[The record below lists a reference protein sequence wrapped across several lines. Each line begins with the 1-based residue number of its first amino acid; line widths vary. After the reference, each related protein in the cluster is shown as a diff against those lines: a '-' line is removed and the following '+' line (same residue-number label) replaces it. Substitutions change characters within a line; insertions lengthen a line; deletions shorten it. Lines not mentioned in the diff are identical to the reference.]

1 LNPEKFME
9 IKKGIAV
16 SPGISI
22 AKSLVIDSEDYRIPH
37 RQIDPT
43 KRMAEIRKVKNAFRD
58 AIDELTELEKTH
70 INKASQIKDIFAV
83 HKRFMHDRSLHKKIA
98 DMIRTETVTAEYA
111 ISNTFREIASHFA
124 NEKDAYISERAADIY
139 DIERRVLKQILGKKR
154 DEVGHLAEEVI
165 IVARELSPIQTAGF
179 DKKFVKGIASDAGG
193 RTSHAAIVARSL
205 GIPAVV
211 ALEDFS
217 TVVNADDVVIIDGN
231 RGIVIVSPDEK
242 TIQQYTEYREEF
254 AELGHKLNAIRE
266 KPAVTRDGTKV
277 TLLGNIEFPNEAQV
291 VLEKGGDGI
300 GLYRTE
306 FLYLNRPEEPTEEE
320 HYEAYSQT
328 IKTMKDKPVV
338 IRTLDLGADK
348 FTQSK
353 RFVREPNPFLGLR
366 SIRFCLQN
374 LMMFKTQLRAILRA
388 SVLGNVKIMFP
399 LITNQQEL
407 MQAKMILHD
416 VMEDLSEEHIDYNRD
431 MPVGIMIETPSAAL
445 TASTLAKEVS
455 FFSIGTN
462 DLTQYTLAV
471 DRSNELVS
479 TLYST
484 ADPAVLRLIRT
495 VVQDAHKAQ
504 IDLSICGEVA
514 SEPEYIMLLLGMGV
528 RTFSLASPMIPE
540 IKQIIRSVTITDCNK
555 LARKVVS
562 MNSER
567 HISSYLRSAA
577 RKILPEAF

>member
-1 LNPEKFME
+1 ME

-22 AKSLVIDSEDYRIPH
+22 AKSMVIDSEDYRIPY
-37 RQIDPT
+37 RAIEPSQRT
-43 KRMAEIRKVKNAFRD
+43 SEIRRVKKAFSD
-58 AIDELTELEKTH
+58 AIEELNQLEESYD
-70 INKASQIKDIFAV
+70 NKGSQIKDIFAV
-83 HKRFMHDRSLHKKIA
+83 HNRFLHDRSLQKKIS
-98 DMIRTETVTAEYA
+98 DMIRSELVIAEYA

-124 NEKDAYISERAADIY
+124 NEKDAYISERAADIF
-139 DIERRVLKQILGKKR
+139 DIARRVLKHLLGKKR
-154 DEVGHLAEEVI
+154 EEIGNITEEVT

-179 DKKFVKGIASDAGG
+179 DKKFVKGIASDVGG

-211 ALEDFS
+211 ALEDLTS
-217 TVVNADDVVIIDGN
+217 VVNEGDTVIVDGN
-231 RGIVIVSPDEK
+231 RGIVIVNPDEN
-242 TIQQYTEYREEF
+242 TIAEYNEYKDEF
-254 AELGHKLNAIRE
+254 TELGYKLNTLKE
-266 KPAVTRDGTKV
+266 KPAITRDGTKV
-277 TLLGNIEFPNEAQV
+277 TLLGNIEFPNETQT

-306 FLYLNRPEEPTEEE
+306 FLYLNTTTEPTEED
-320 HYEAYSQT
+320 HYNAYSQT
-328 IKTMKDKPVV
+328 VKAMKSKPVV

-348 FTQSK
+348 YTQSK

-416 VMEDLSEEHIDYNRD
+416 VMEDLSDEKIEYNQKI
-431 MPVGIMIETPSAAL
+431 PVGIMIETPSAAL
-445 TASTLAKEVS
+445 TAFSLAKEVS

-471 DRSNELVS
+471 DRGNELVS

-495 VVQDAHKAQ
+495 VIQDAHKAQ

-555 LARKVVS
+555 VARKVLS

-567 HISSYLRSAA
+567 HITSYIRNAA
-577 RKILPEAF
+577 RKIIPEAF